1 MAATKSGMSKQRYGL
16 GKVVCLGS
24 SSEGNA
30 YYVEINRTGYPT
42 PFNLLIECGFQ
53 YKELTKRLLRNG
65 LSIRKVNAVLVTHEH
80 HDHSIAVPKLIQYGK
95 KVYAPKSVFEHYDV
109 LDKVNSNQII
119 DVKEGKKTTTFRIA
133 DKIDVTGFE
142 LEHKNTDDSKT
153 YNLGYIIKAECDFGL
168 HRILFVTD
176 TYYIRYNLS
185 NIKFNTIFI
194 EANNFARNLI
204 FSIKEAQAKGDR
216 FKEIHFDR
224 VLHSHFLVENTI
236 KTLVGTKKMNGFD
249 LSETDMIYLIHLSAS
264 GIVNPYEI
272 KTKVYDSL
280 KQHRK
285 LRTLERKGVIY
296 LSPKVYIFKKN
307 GEIVWQ

>member
-1 MAATKSGMSKQRYGL
+1 MNGGNKRYAL

-30 YYVEINRTGYPT
+30 YYIEINRKGYPT

-53 YKELTKRLLRNG
+53 YKELTKRLLKNG
-65 LSIRKVNAVLVTHEH
+65 LSIRKIDAFLVTHEH
-80 HDHSIAVPKLIQYGK
+80 HDHSLAVPKLVEYGK
-95 KVYAPKSVFEHYDV
+95 KVFAPKSVFEHYGI
-109 LDKVNSNQII
+109 LDQVNVNQII
-119 DVKEGKKTTTFRIA
+119 TIKPNKKSTTFRLA
-133 DKIDVTGFE
+133 DEIDVVGFE
-142 LEHKNTDDSKT
+142 LEHKNNDGSMTF
-153 YNLGYIIKAECDFGL
+153 NLGYIIKANCDFGL

-204 FSIKEAQAKGDR
+204 FSIKEAQAKGDK

-264 GIVNPYEI
+264 GNVNPYEI
-272 KTKVYDSL
+272 KSKVYETL
-280 KQHRK
+280 RKKRK
-285 LRTLERKGVIY
+285 LRTIEHKGKIF
-296 LSPKVYIFKKN
+296 LSPKVYVFRKN
-307 GEIVWQ
+307 GEII